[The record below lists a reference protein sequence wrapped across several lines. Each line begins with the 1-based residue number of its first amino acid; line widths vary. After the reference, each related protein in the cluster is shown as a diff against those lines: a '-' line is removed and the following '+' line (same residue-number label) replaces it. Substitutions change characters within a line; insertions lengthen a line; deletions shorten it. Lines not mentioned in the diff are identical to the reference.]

1 MTGVGSAPRACTT
14 AVYLC
19 PAMKK
24 LVILLVVFL
33 VLGGG
38 GAAAWWF
45 LLREAPN
52 GEQAEV
58 AEADSTALIS
68 MVRVI
73 RLDPIILP
81 VLREGQVTLHVTAVV
96 VIELTGSLELTAMG
110 AISEPLR
117 DAMLSALYGIYSVR
131 YVQER
136 GYSIPVV
143 RERLILAA
151 ERVLGEGAVKT
162 VRLQDINQ
170 RVPNSG

>member
-1 MTGVGSAPRACTT
+1 
-14 AVYLC
+14 
-19 PAMKK
+19 MKI

-45 LLREAPN
+45 LLREAPE

-58 AEADSTALIS
+58 AEADATALIS
-68 MVRVI
+68 RVRVI

-96 VIELTGSLELTAMG
+96 VIELTGSLETTAMRDI
-110 AISEPLR
+110 AEPLR
-117 DAMLSALYGIYSVR
+117 DTMLSALYGIYSVR

-136 GYSIPVV
+136 GYDIPVV

-151 ERVLGEGAVKT
+151 ERVLGAGTVKM

-170 RVPNSG
+170 RVPDSG

>member
-1 MTGVGSAPRACTT
+1 
-14 AVYLC
+14 
-19 PAMKK
+19 MKK

-38 GAAAWWF
+38 GGAVWWF
-45 LLREAPN
+45 LLREAPE
-52 GEQAEV
+52 GDGAEIAA
-58 AEADSTALIS
+58 AEATALIS
-68 MVRVI
+68 RVRVI

-96 VIELTGSLELTAMG
+96 VIELTGSLEREAMRKF
-110 AISEPLR
+110 AEPLR
-117 DAMLSALYGIYSVR
+117 DTMLSALYGIYSVR

-136 GYSIPVV
+136 GYDIPVV

-151 ERVLGEGAVKT
+151 ERVLGAGTVKM
-162 VRLQDINQ
+162 VRLQDINK